1 MYRIGKEEA
10 EAVARVIENGNLFR
24 INTDLREV
32 LSFEAELSKKFE
44 IAYSLY
50 VTSGTSALVSILG
63 ALGIGPGDEVI
74 VPSYTF
80 IASPN
85 AVLSVG
91 AIPVLAEVDE
101 TLTMDP
107 ADVREKITSR
117 TKAIMPVHLCGFPCD
132 MDGIM
137 AVAKEYGLY
146 VIEDACQAVG
156 ASYKGKLLGT
166 IGNAGALSFNYFK
179 IISAG
184 EGGAVVTDNLDL
196 YEKALI
202 YHDVGSS
209 YWSYERELAYPYF
222 VGSQFRGSE
231 VMAAIMRVQLTRL
244 DGIISDLRHL
254 KKTFFEKL
262 QNSTKLKPAPSH
274 DIEGDL
280 ATTLPIRFD
289 TERQARKFLENLG
302 EGDIPYDINRHV
314 FIHWKPILEKRVTN
328 NEYMNPYNMERN
340 KNGKFEITKDSCPKS
355 LDYLAR
361 TVYVPYRIDFTEAD
375 IDGLVARCAKAAE
388 GLL

>member
-1 MYRIGKEEA
+1 MYRIGQEEVD
-10 EAVARVIENGNLFR
+10 AVARVIENGHLFR
-24 INTDLREV
+24 INTELREV
-32 LSFEAELSKKFE
+32 LNFEQELCQKFGS
-44 IAYSLY
+44 AHSLY
-50 VTSGTSALVSILG
+50 LTSGTSALVSILG

-74 VPSYTF
+74 VSSYTF

-107 ADVREKITSR
+107 EDVNKKITPR

-132 MDGIM
+132 MDSIM
-137 AVAKEYGLY
+137 AIAKEHHLF

-156 ASYKGKLLGT
+156 ATYKGKRLGT

-184 EGGAVVTDNLDL
+184 EGGAVITDDLDL

-280 ATTLPIRFD
+280 ATTLPVRFD
-289 TERQARKFLENLG
+289 SERQARKFLENLG

-328 NEYMNPYNMERN
+328 NKYMNPYNMEQN

-361 TVYVPYRIDFTEAD
+361 TVYVPFKIDFSEAD
-375 IDGLVARCAKAAE
+375 IDTLVKRCAEAAAD
-388 GLL
+388 L